1 MRHKTKFLYVS
12 GNQLDFVW
20 QGWSHPNYFKMI
32 LSRIFRKQ
40 DMVWFFVYHC
50 KQNGLWNHCCL
61 TVPDSF
67 LRAAQPILRSKLSAF
82 SDFFLHF
89 LLQILYL
96 TKLEFLTFCPRCSPA
111 TRLPDSWKSNNLRM
125 SYKSQLCLVWHGW
138 KWPSYFKG
146 VSHVSR
152 RMI

>member
-1 MRHKTKFLYVS
+1 MRHKTKFLYVH

-40 DMVWFFVYHC
+40 DMVWFFVYPC

-67 LRAAQPILRSKLSAF
+67 LRAPQPILRSKLSAF

-89 LLQILYL
+89 PLQILYL
-96 TKLEFLTFCPRCSPA
+96 TKLEFLIFFCPRCSPA
-111 TRLPDSWKSNNLRM
+111 IRLTDSWKSNNLRM
-125 SYKSQLCLVWHGW
+125 SYKRSKLAVFGLTWL
-138 KWPSYFKG
+138 KMTKLS
-146 VSHVSR
+146 
-152 RMI
+152 